1 MTHSYTPALPAASLP
16 SSAAELRLA
25 PETNYSSWATYYAQA
40 FEAGLVLNATLQWR
54 LAGAM
59 PTTMAHGN
67 TTFDAWP
74 LRNFE
79 AILSKRP
86 QARRGGGGISDGG

>member
-1 MTHSYTPALPAASLP
+1 M
-16 SSAAELRLA
+16 
-25 PETNYSSWATYYAQA
+25 
-40 FEAGLVLNATLQWR
+40 LNATLQWR

-67 TTFDAWP
+67 ATFDAWP

-79 AILSKRP
+79 AVLSKRP
-86 QARRGGGGISDGG
+86 QQARRGGGGGMLDGG

>member
-1 MTHSYTPALPAASLP
+1 VS
-16 SSAAELRLA
+16 
-25 PETNYSSWATYYAQA
+25 YAQA

-67 TTFDAWP
+67 ATFDAWP

-79 AILSKRP
+79 AVLSKRP
-86 QARRGGGGISDGG
+86 QQARRGGGGGMLDGG